1 MQNTGT
7 RTPAT
12 TPTHCPY
19 CALQCGM
26 NLTPVEG
33 GTVEVSERTDF
44 PVNRGALCGKGRTA
58 AAVLAPGARL
68 TSPLVRS
75 GDGALV
81 PAGWDEALDRIA
93 GNLERTRARYGADA
107 LGVFGGGGL
116 TNEKAY
122 ALGKFARVVL
132 GTSQIDYNGRFCM
145 SSAAAA
151 GTRAF
156 GLDRGLPFP
165 LEDVPRTGC
174 VILVG
179 SNPAETMP
187 PSLRY
192 FTELRENGGTLIV
205 VDPRRTKTAEQADLH
220 LAPRPGTDLALALG
234 MLHLVVAEG
243 RVDEA
248 YVEERTSGWEE
259 ARAAAMAHWPE
270 YVERITGVSVPEL
283 REAVR
288 LFCAPEAAMVLTARG
303 PEQQAKGTDTV
314 GAWINLCLATGRA
327 GRPLSGYGCLTGQGN
342 GQGGRE
348 HGQKADQLPGYRKL
362 TDPAARRHVAEVWG
376 VDPDALPGPG
386 RSAYE
391 LLDALGT
398 DVRSL
403 LVMGSNPVV
412 SAPRAAHVEGR
423 LRSLDFLAVCDV
435 VLSETAEL
443 ADVVLPVTQWAEE
456 TGTTTSLEGRVLLR
470 RRAITPPDGVRGDLE
485 VLHGLAGRLG
495 VEKGFPTDPEEV
507 FEELRRASAGGPA
520 DYSGIDYRRLAEE
533 NGVFWPCPAQP
544 AADDTHTAD
553 PGTGTDTRTRTRTGT
568 GTGSDSDSGSG
579 SGSTD
584 TGIGRVT
591 RTATGTGSGMST
603 ETGSGSGSTDA
614 GIGRDPRTATGTGSG
629 MSTETGSGSSG
640 SSDAGA
646 GLRVAPH
653 PGTPRLFL
661 DRFATDDGRARF
673 APVTHRPSAEEPDD
687 EYPVLLTTGRVVSQY
702 QSGAQTRRVAELNA
716 AAPGPFVELHPR
728 LAARLGAADGDPL
741 AVVSRRGRAV
751 APARI
756 TTGIRPDTVFMPF
769 HWPGEGRANT
779 LTNPA
784 LDPTSRMPEFKVCAV
799 RVETVTS

>member
-1 MQNTGT
+1 MQNTV
-7 RTPAT
+7 

-26 NLTPVEG
+26 NLTPAPD
-33 GTVEVSERTDF
+33 GTVEVSERADF

-58 AAVLAPGARL
+58 PAVLAANVRL
-68 TSPLVRS
+68 TSPLVRDE
-75 GDGALV
+75 GGTLV
-81 PAGWDEALDRIA
+81 PASWDEALDRIA
-93 GNLERTRARYGADA
+93 AGLGRTRAAHGPDA
-107 LGVFGGGGL
+107 VGVFGGGGL

-122 ALGKFARVVL
+122 TLGKFARVVL

-151 GTRAF
+151 GIKAF

-165 LEDVPRTGC
+165 LEDIPKSGC

-179 SNPAETMP
+179 SNLAETMP
-187 PSLRY
+187 PSLRF
-192 FTELRENGGTLIV
+192 FTELKENGGTLIV
-205 VDPRRTKTAEQADLH
+205 IDPRRTRTAEQADLH

-234 MLHLVVAEG
+234 LLHLVIAEG
-243 RVDEA
+243 RVDEE
-248 YVEERTSGWEE
+248 YVAARTAGWED

-283 REAVR
+283 RETVR
-288 LFCAPEAAMVLTARG
+288 LFCAPESAMVLTARG
-303 PEQQAKGTDTV
+303 PEQQSKGTDTV

-362 TDPAARRHVAEVWG
+362 DDPAARAHVAEVWG
-376 VDPDALPGPG
+376 VDPDSLPGPG

-391 LLDALGT
+391 LLDALGS
-398 DVRSL
+398 DIRAL
-403 LVMGSNPVV
+403 LLMASNPVV
-412 SAPRAAHVEGR
+412 SAPRAAHVEER
-423 LRSLDFLAVCDV
+423 IRSLEFLAVCDV
-435 VLSETAEL
+435 VLSETAAL

-456 TGTTTSLEGRVLLR
+456 TGTTTNLEGRVLLR
-470 RRAITPPDGVRGDLE
+470 RRAITPPDGVRSDLE
-485 VLHGLAGRLG
+485 VLHELAARLG

-520 DYSGIDYRRLAEE
+520 DYSGITYRRLAEE
-533 NGVFWPCPAQP
+533 NGVFWPCPAVDEAVEDGEDALLDAPLPDDP
-544 AADDTHTAD
+544 A
-553 PGTGTDTRTRTRTGT
+553 R
-568 GTGSDSDSGSG
+568 
-579 SGSTD
+579 
-584 TGIGRVT
+584 
-591 RTATGTGSGMST
+591 
-603 ETGSGSGSTDA
+603 ETPT
-614 GIGRDPRTATGTGSG
+614 
-629 MSTETGSGSSG
+629 
-640 SSDAGA
+640 
-646 GLRVAPH
+646 VH

-661 DRFATDDGRARF
+661 DRFATPDGRARF
-673 APVTHRPSAEEPDD
+673 VPVSHRAIAEEPDD
-687 EYPVLLTTGRVVSQY
+687 EYPVLLTTGRVVAQY

-716 AAPGPFVELHPR
+716 AAPGPFVEIHPR
-728 LAARLGAADGDPL
+728 LAARLGAAEGDQV

-756 TTGIRPDTVFMPF
+756 TSAIRPDTVFMPF

-784 LDPTSRMPEFKVCAV
+784 LDPTSRMPEFKACAV
-799 RVETVTS
+799 RLETVGPEPAG

>member
-1 MQNTGT
+1 MQNTS
-7 RTPAT
+7 A
-12 TPTHCPY
+12 PTHCPY

-26 NLTPVEG
+26 TLTPLPQG
-33 GTVEVSERTDF
+33 GVEVTERPDF

-58 AAVLAPGARL
+58 AQVLSPAVRL
-68 TSPLVRS
+68 TAPLVRE
-75 GDGALV
+75 GGRLV
-81 PAGWDEALDRIA
+81 EAGWPEALDRIA
-93 GNLERTRARYGADA
+93 ERLGAARERYGADA

-151 GTRAF
+151 GTKAF

-165 LEDVPRTGC
+165 LEDIPRTGC

-179 SNPAETMP
+179 SNLAETMP
-187 PSLRY
+187 PALRF

-205 VDPRRTKTAEQADLH
+205 VDPRRTRTADQADLH

-234 MLHLVVAEG
+234 LLHLVVAEG
-243 RVDEA
+243 RTDEE
-248 YVEERTSGWEE
+248 YIRERTTGWAE

-270 YVERITGVSVPEL
+270 YVERITGVPVPQL

-288 LFCAPEAAMVLTARG
+288 MFCAPRAAMVLTARG
-303 PEQQAKGTDTV
+303 PEQHSKGTDTV

-362 TDPAARRHVAEVWG
+362 DDPEARRHVAGVWG

-398 DVRSL
+398 DVRTL
-403 LVMGSNPVV
+403 LLMGSNPVV
-412 SAPRAAHVEGR
+412 SAPRAAHIEER
-423 LRSLDFLAVCDV
+423 LRSLDFLAVADV

-443 ADVVLPVTQWAEE
+443 ADVVLPVAQWAEE

-470 RRAITPPDGVRGDLE
+470 RRAVAPPPGVRTDLY
-485 VLHGLAGRLG
+485 VLHELAARLG

-507 FEELRRASAGGPA
+507 FGELRRASAGGPA
-520 DYSGIDYRRLAEE
+520 DYSGITYRRLAEE
-533 NGVFWPCPAQP
+533 NGVFWPCPADP
-544 AADDTHTAD
+544 PTAD
-553 PGTGTDTRTRTRTGT
+553 TADTAGTTGT
-568 GTGSDSDSGSG
+568 
-579 SGSTD
+579 
-584 TGIGRVT
+584 
-591 RTATGTGSGMST
+591 AP
-603 ETGSGSGSTDA
+603 DA
-614 GIGRDPRTATGTGSG
+614 GP
-629 MSTETGSGSSG
+629 
-640 SSDAGA
+640 GA
-646 GLRVAPH
+646 EPVPGPGAH
-653 PGTPRLFL
+653 PGSPRLFL
-661 DRFATDDGRARF
+661 ERFATADGRARF
-673 APVTHRPSAEEPDD
+673 VPVVHRAAAEEPDE
-687 EYPVLLTTGRVVSQY
+687 EYPLVLTTGRVVAQY

-728 LAARLGAADGDPL
+728 LAAQLGAADGDPV

-751 APARI
+751 APARV
-756 TTGIRPDTVFMPF
+756 TATIRPDTVFMPF

-784 LDPTSRMPEFKVCAV
+784 LDPTSGMPEFKACAV
-799 RVETVTS
+799 RLEVLGPRARPGDGLA

>member
-1 MQNTGT
+1 MQSTV
-7 RTPAT
+7 

-26 NLTPVEG
+26 NLTPAPD
-33 GTVEVSERTDF
+33 GTVEVSERADF

-58 AAVLAPGARL
+58 AAVLAPGVRL
-68 TSPLVRS
+68 TSPLVRDE
-75 GDGALV
+75 DGTLV
-81 PAGWDEALDRIA
+81 PASWDEALDRIA
-93 GNLERTRARYGADA
+93 ASLDRTRAEYGPDA

-122 ALGKFARVVL
+122 TLGKFARVVL

-151 GTRAF
+151 GIKAF

-165 LEDVPRTGC
+165 LEDIPKSGC

-179 SNPAETMP
+179 SNLAETMP
-187 PSLRY
+187 PSLRF
-192 FTELRENGGTLIV
+192 FTELRENGGTLV
-205 VDPRRTKTAEQADLH
+205 VIDPRRTKTAEQADLH

-234 MLHLVVAEG
+234 LLHLVIAEG
-243 RVDEA
+243 RVDEE
-248 YVEERTSGWEE
+248 YVRERTAGWED

-270 YVERITGVSVPEL
+270 YVERITGVSVPQL
-283 REAVR
+283 RETVR
-288 LFCAPEAAMVLTARG
+288 LFCEPESAMVLTARG
-303 PEQQAKGTDTV
+303 PEQQSKGTDTV

-362 TDPAARRHVAEVWG
+362 DDPAARAHVAEVWG
-376 VDPDALPGPG
+376 VDPDSLPGPG

-398 DVRSL
+398 DIRSL
-403 LVMGSNPVV
+403 LLMASNPVV
-412 SAPRAAHVEGR
+412 SAPRAAHIEER
-423 LRSLDFLAVCDV
+423 IRSLDFLAVCDV
-435 VLSETAEL
+435 VLSETAAL

-456 TGTTTSLEGRVLLR
+456 TGTTTNLEGRVLLR
-470 RRAITPPDGVRGDLE
+470 RRAVTPPDSIRSDLE
-485 VLHGLAGRLG
+485 VLHELAARLG
-495 VEKGFPTDPEEV
+495 VEKGFPTDPQEV
-507 FEELRRASAGGPA
+507 FEELRRASAGGAA
-520 DYSGIDYRRLAEE
+520 DYSGITYRRLVEE
-533 NGVFWPCPAQP
+533 DGVFWPCPA
-544 AADDTHTAD
+544 AVEAD
-553 PGTGTDTRTRTRTGT
+553 
-568 GTGSDSDSGSG
+568 
-579 SGSTD
+579 
-584 TGIGRVT
+584 
-591 RTATGTGSGMST
+591 
-603 ETGSGSGSTDA
+603 
-614 GIGRDPRTATGTGSG
+614 
-629 MSTETGSGSSG
+629 
-640 SSDAGA
+640 GA
-646 GLRVAPH
+646 GEDALPGGEVPAVH

-661 DRFATDDGRARF
+661 DRFATPDGRARF
-673 APVTHRPSAEEPDD
+673 VPVSHRAIAEEPDE
-687 EYPVLLTTGRVVSQY
+687 EYPVLLTTGRVVAQY

-728 LAARLGAADGDPL
+728 LAARLGAAEGDPV

-756 TTGIRPDTVFMPF
+756 TDAIRPDTVFMPF

-784 LDPTSRMPEFKVCAV
+784 LDPTSRMPEFKACAV
-799 RVETVTS
+799 RLETVET

>member
-1 MQNTGT
+1 ME
-7 RTPAT
+7 PSA

-26 NLTPVEG
+26 NLTPAPD
-33 GTVEVSERTDF
+33 GTVEVGERADF

-58 AAVLAPGARL
+58 PAVLSSRVRL
-68 TSPLVRS
+68 TSPLVRE
-75 GDGALV
+75 GGALK
-81 PAGWDEALDRIA
+81 PATWDEALGRIA
-93 GNLERTRARYGADA
+93 EGLSSIRSAHGPDA

-122 ALGKFARVVL
+122 TLGKFARVVL

-165 LEDVPRTGC
+165 LEDIPRTGC

-179 SNPAETMP
+179 SNLAETMP
-187 PSLRY
+187 PALRY
-192 FTELRENGGTLIV
+192 LTELKDNGGTLIV
-205 VDPRRTKTAEQADLH
+205 VDPRRTRTAEHADLH
-220 LAPRPGTDLALALG
+220 LAPRPGTDLALASGL
-234 MLHLVVAEG
+234 LHLVVAEG
-243 RVDEA
+243 RTDEE
-248 YVEERTSGWEE
+248 YIRERTSGWED

-270 YVERITGVSVPEL
+270 YVERITGVPVPQL

-288 LFCAPEAAMVLTARG
+288 MFCAPEAAMVLTARG
-303 PEQQAKGTDTV
+303 PEQQSKGTDTV

-327 GRPLSGYGCLTGQGN
+327 GRLLSGYGCLTGQGN

-362 TDPAARRHVAEVWG
+362 TDPAARRHVAGVWG
-376 VDPDALPGPG
+376 VDPDSLPGPG

-391 LLDALGT
+391 LLDALGG
-398 DVRSL
+398 DIRAL
-403 LVMGSNPVV
+403 LLMGSNPVV
-412 SAPRAAHVEGR
+412 SAPRAAHVEER
-423 LRSLDFLAVCDV
+423 VRSLDFLAVCDV
-435 VLSETAEL
+435 VLSETAAL

-456 TGTTTSLEGRVLLR
+456 SGTTTSLEGRVLLR
-470 RRAITPPDGVRGDLE
+470 RRAITAPEGVRSDLE
-485 VLHGLAGRLG
+485 VLHELAARLG

-507 FEELRRASAGGPA
+507 FEELRRATAGGPA
-520 DYSGIDYRRLAEE
+520 DYSGITYRRLAKE
-533 NGVFWPCPAQP
+533 NGVFWPCPAREE
-544 AADDTHTAD
+544 D
-553 PGTGTDTRTRTRTGT
+553 
-568 GTGSDSDSGSG
+568 
-579 SGSTD
+579 
-584 TGIGRVT
+584 
-591 RTATGTGSGMST
+591 
-603 ETGSGSGSTDA
+603 TDA
-614 GIGRDPRTATGTGSG
+614 D
-629 MSTETGSGSSG
+629 TERS
-640 SSDAGA
+640 AGA
-646 GLRVAPH
+646 ASASGVRRPGRPVGGH

-661 DRFATDDGRARF
+661 DRFATEDGRARF
-673 APVTHRPSAEEPDD
+673 VSVSHRAVAEETDD
-687 EYPVLLTTGRVVSQY
+687 EYPVLLTTGRVVAQY
-702 QSGAQTRRVAELNA
+702 QSGAQTRRVDELNA

-728 LAARLGAADGDPL
+728 LARRLGAAEGEPV

-756 TTGIRPDTVFMPF
+756 TPSIRPDTVFMPF

-784 LDPTSRMPEFKVCAV
+784 LDPVSRMPEFKVCAV
-799 RVETVTS
+799 RVERVEPVHATQASGAATA